1 MLESSRELWAA
12 DTHWRI
18 HGVKMLFKVMDTDEI
33 TQECGEVR
41 EERKRKGSIILGQL
55 SLTLWPFMSVSCVP
69 QPVRFHHRIQGI
81 MNRLLFHR

>member
-41 EERKRKGSIILGQL
+41 EERKRKGSGKDLKNL
-55 SLTLWPFMSVSCVP
+55 
-69 QPVRFHHRIQGI
+69 
-81 MNRLLFHR
+81 NLLHLDKE